1 MIILVTMTTWLITML
16 SRVEWRVI
24 DSGGKRVYDDDS
36 YLPVLD
42 THNMIDII
50 IAQDTTHPLHHTD
63 NQINECNCGA

>member
-1 MIILVTMTTWLITML
+1 M
-16 SRVEWRVI
+16 I